1 MIYTFF
7 NDLFINTNLS
17 YNNILKFV
25 CVDLCSFLFSCFI
38 LYILYKLFYSMIF
51 KSIKGEEK

>member
-25 CVDLCSFLFSCFI
+25 CVDLCSFMFSCLVLFV
-38 LYILYKLFYSMIF
+38 LYKLFYSMIF
-51 KSIKGEEK
+51 KSLKGW